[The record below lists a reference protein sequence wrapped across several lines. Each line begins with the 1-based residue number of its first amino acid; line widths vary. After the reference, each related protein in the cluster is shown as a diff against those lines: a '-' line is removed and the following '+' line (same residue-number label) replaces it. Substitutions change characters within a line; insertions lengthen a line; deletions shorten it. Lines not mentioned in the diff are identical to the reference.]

1 MTRFSCV
8 LTVFVFVGA
17 VIVGTLHC
25 LRDLGVHPD
34 RVGLMRASGNTKA
47 KGVDRQIWFH

>member
-1 MTRFSCV
+1 MTRFSC
-8 LTVFVFVGA
+8 LLAVFVFVGA
-17 VIVGTLHC
+17 VIVGPLHC